1 MVFDI
6 IFEQLFGTEHHMTE
20 IEELI
25 LELSPDNR
33 EKVKDFIALLLRKQK
48 TGEGKA
54 LRLSWAGAL
63 RQYRNTYTAPELQD
77 QSLSWRSE

>member
-25 LELSPDNR
+25 QDLLPDNR
-33 EKVKDFIALLLRKQK
+33 EKVMIFIALLLQKQK
-48 TGEGKA
+48 TGEGKP
-54 LRLSWAGAL
+54 LRLSWTGAL

-77 QSLSWRSE
+77 QSLFWRSE

>member
-6 IFEQLFGTEHHMTE
+6 IFEQLLGTEHHMTE
-20 IEELI
+20 IEDRI
-25 LELSPDNR
+25 QELSPDNR
-33 EKVKDFIALLLRKQK
+33 KEVKDFIALLLRKQK
-48 TGEGKA
+48 TGEGKP

-63 RQYRNTYTAPELQD
+63 RRYRTTYTALELQE